1 MNRFISKSLIAGVLC
16 MAWPCTA
23 LFASAPHYYPQ
34 GHSAEVVN
42 GKARFNRP
50 LYSHTHSG
58 FRMECSDSP
67 EFGLYNPRMGG
78 NLLISLPEGEC
89 TTRYIP
95 GSMVYSQGGME
106 VTAIMAP
113 DSDVALWKI
122 SNTTS
127 SPKEIGLRFGGA
139 TDRRYSREG
148 DLGVDPPD
156 CFDFTPERCAGNVY
170 DIKGGHAVVTYGTKK
185 PVKAS
190 VIFPGNTITETDL
203 PSIEQKVT
211 VPAGES
217 VYVAYT
223 PGEAAYTQES
233 LASMAALAE
242 KTRATLAGSLV
253 IETPEPMLNPVGEA
267 LAIAGDG
274 IWSGQYW
281 LHGSVGWRT
290 PHLGWRGAYAGDALG
305 WYNRAHTHFDS
316 YASNQITDIPATLPH
331 PRQDSTLN
339 LARAEKRWG
348 TPMYSNGYICRRPGH
363 KDEMSHYDMNM
374 VYVDALLRHLRHTGD
389 KEEMRRFFPVIKSHL
404 EWEKRNFDPDGD
416 FLYDGYACIWASDAL
431 FYSGGAATHSTAC
444 HMLANKLAAQ
454 VAEQIGED
462 PEPFRKEADGI
473 ARALADNL
481 WIADKGYWA
490 ECRDLMGL
498 RRLHDN
504 PAIWSIYHAIDSE
517 TTDPFK
523 AYAATCY
530 VDNCIP
536 HINVGDGLFTI
547 STTNWKPY
555 SWSINNV
562 AIAEVMHMALAYWQA
577 GRPEEAYALM
587 KAVMKDNM
595 YDGACPLNFGQI
607 SSYDAARGECYRDF
621 ADPVGVW
628 SRALT
633 EGLFGVVPDMLCKDP
648 HVLIRPGFPSD
659 WDDAS
664 FRREDIAY
672 SFERKG
678 DRSVYH
684 IENTMRGD
692 IPVWLEIPVYSQS
705 IVTVN
710 GHKAETSPIPDAI
723 GTPKIRIVL
732 SGSDKYDVEVTTGK
746 SLDPVKTGKTRTE
759 GNVTFTGMKSG
770 NLTWWVPEVTG
781 SYEKHYNISD
791 GFDDVVPELCRTVDI
806 SSLCNDSVSSIFKN
820 KYLSPRPDVTT
831 LQLPVQGIGEWCHPT
846 MTATIDDSGLREKLR
861 KLNGVISGP
870 GNMPVKMAYDG
881 NNIIY
886 TSLWDNYPAYADVP
900 LSGNASHVYLVL
912 AGSTNHMQSGIEN
925 GKVTVTYTEGSPTVT
940 PIVNPINYAP
950 IEQDFYNDNGA
961 FHLPDGM
968 RSPMRMHLASGLT
981 SRSLGDSLGI
991 TGVSPRTIP
1000 GGAAVVI
1007 DIPVDSLRNLRNLRL
1022 ETLSNDVVIG
1032 LMGVTLQSPRDPAD
1046 WYTVAQENRPGVR
1059 WWWHGSAVDTEGLD
1073 FNLREFA
1080 DKGIG
1085 AVEITPIYGV
1095 QGNEA
1100 NDIPYLSDKW
1110 MDMLA
1115 HVESKGNELG
1125 VRVDMNNGTGWPFGG
1140 PNVTTEESARKL
1152 LVDTFTLKAGEHHR
1166 ILPPDEKQRGIAT
1179 LQRVMAYD
1187 SKGVRDITSMVS
1199 GDSILSLPKG
1209 MKSAKIYALF
1219 SGRTM
1224 QKVKRA
1230 APGGEGL
1237 VVNHLD
1243 SNYVKK
1249 YLARFDDAFAR
1260 TGVRYPASF
1269 FNDSYE
1275 VYGAD
1280 WDDRLLDNFLAD
1292 HGYRLEDHIDVYLGE
1307 GDDEFRSRLL
1317 RDYRWTLGRMLEEN
1331 FTLPWL
1337 RWAHSHGATVRNQ
1350 SHGSPANIIDLYAD
1364 VDIPECES
1372 FGQSDFNIPGLVE
1385 TGPSRPSDAEPAV
1398 LKFASSAA
1406 NLTGKP
1412 LTSAE
1417 ALTWLTEH
1425 FRTSLAR
1432 CKPELDMMFTSGVN
1446 RLFFHGAAYS
1456 PANAPFPGR
1465 HFYAAVDMSPTN
1477 SLWPHAGELFDYVA
1491 KVQSFLTKGE
1501 PDNDFLLYFPHE
1513 DIMHANTG
1521 KRYLMFDIHGMDRTM
1536 PEVKQAVREIV
1547 AGGYDLDYVSDRLLK
1562 NIRVMSD
1569 GKLESEGGATGYKA
1583 VIVPGAR
1590 YMPLE
1595 TLRQLDLIA
1604 HAGGKVIFVG
1614 KYPESL
1620 PGNVKDKTP
1629 AEFMDL
1635 LDSLK
1640 KNSIL
1645 VKDIPEALTVSGA
1658 SPETI
1663 KRDLGL
1669 NVLRRKSDVPGYN
1682 YFIAHTG
1689 KDVIDKEVE
1698 LSVPSRSVIL
1708 FDPVGGRKGR
1718 VPSSTTPDGKT
1729 RFRLQM
1735 NPGETL
1741 LVKALDEDI
1750 ETDSWTY
1757 LEPAGNPITLSESWD
1772 VSFLNSEPPVDGKF
1786 TMDTVGTWTNLPDQ
1800 NAKVNSGTALYST
1813 VIDIPSDLS
1822 ASDWILDLGDVREV
1836 AVVRVNGHDA
1846 GTAWSVPFRL
1856 NVGEWIV
1863 PGKNRID
1870 IEVTSLDANRIADW
1884 ERRGVKWR
1892 VFKDAN
1898 IASVTGA
1905 RTFSFGD
1912 WDLVPNGLNSEVKL
1926 IPMKKSE
1933 K

>member
-1 MNRFISKSLIAGVLC
+1 MTGVLC
-16 MAWPCTA
+16 MAGSCTA
-23 LFASAPHYYPQ
+23 LLASSPHYYPS
-34 GHSAEVVN
+34 GHSAEVVD

-50 LYSHTHSG
+50 LYSPTHSG
-58 FRMECSDSP
+58 FRMECSDTP

-78 NLLISLPEGEC
+78 NLLITLPKGEC

-95 GSMVYSQGGME
+95 GSMVYRQGGME

-113 DSDVALWKI
+113 DSNVALWAI
-122 SNTTS
+122 TNTTS
-127 SPKEIGLRFGGA
+127 TPKEISLRFGGA

-156 CFDFTPERCAGNVY
+156 CFDFTPERCKGNVY
-170 DIKGGHAVVTYGTKK
+170 DIKGGHAVVTYGVKT

-190 VIFPGNTITETDL
+190 IIFPGNKISVTEL
-203 PSIEQKVT
+203 PSIEQTTT
-211 VPAGES
+211 VAPGET

-223 PGEAAYTQES
+223 PGEADYSQQA
-233 LASMAALAE
+233 LASMAKQAETTRSNLAN
-242 KTRATLAGSLV
+242 SLV
-253 IETPEPMLNPVGEA
+253 IETPDPMLNPVGEA
-267 LAIAGDG
+267 LAMAGNG

-281 LHGSVGWRT
+281 LHGAVGWRT
-290 PHLGWRGAYAGDALG
+290 PHLGWRGAYAGDVLG
-305 WYNRAHTHFDS
+305 WYDRAHTHFDS
-316 YASNQITDIPATLPH
+316 YASNQITDIPATLQH

-404 EWEKRNFDPDGD
+404 AWEKLNFDPDGD

-444 HMLANKLAAQ
+444 HMFANMLAAQ

-473 ARALADNL
+473 RKALEDNL
-481 WIADKGYWA
+481 WIDDKGYWA
-490 ECRDLMGL
+490 ECRDLMGHG
-498 RRLHDN
+498 RLHTN
-504 PAIWSIYHAIDSE
+504 PGLWTIYHAIDSE

-530 VDNCIP
+530 VDNAIP

-577 GRPEEAYALM
+577 GRPEEAYDLM
-587 KAVMKDNM
+587 QAVMKDNM

-607 SSYDAARGECYRDF
+607 SNYDAARGECYRDF

-633 EGLFGVVPDMLCKDP
+633 EGLFGIIPDMLSSDP

-659 WDDAS
+659 WDNAS
-664 FRREDIAY
+664 FRRGDIAY
-672 SFERKG
+672 TFERKG
-678 DRSVYH
+678 DRTIYH
-684 IENTMRGD
+684 IENSSRKDT
-692 IPVWLEIPVYSQS
+692 PVWLEIPVDSRYK
-705 IVTVN
+705 VTVN
-710 GHKAETSPIPDAI
+710 GHDENAIPLADAI
-723 GTPKIRIVL
+723 GRPKIKIIL
-732 SGSDKYDVEVTTGK
+732 SGSDKYDVEITAGQP
-746 SLDPVKTGKTRTE
+746 LAGEKTGKTRKE
-759 GNVTFTGMKSG
+759 GNVSFTEMKSG
-770 NLTWWVPEVTG
+770 QLTWWIPEVTG
-781 SYEKHYNISD
+781 SYKKEYPISD
-791 GFDDVVPELCRTVDI
+791 GFDDVQPTLCRTVDI
-806 SSLCNDSVSSIFKN
+806 SGLCNDSVSAIFRN
-820 KYLSPRPDVTT
+820 RYLSPRPSVTT
-831 LQLPVQGIGEWCHPT
+831 LQIPVQGIGEWCHPT
-846 MTATIDDSGLREKLR
+846 MTADIDDSGLRDKLR
-861 KLNGVISGP
+861 ASDGIIEGP
-870 GNMPVKMAYDG
+870 GKMPLQIPYNGDNV
-881 NNIIY
+881 IY

-900 LSGNASHVYLVL
+900 LSGKASHIYLVL
-912 AGSTNHMQSGIEN
+912 AGSTNHMQYDIEN
-925 GKVTVTYTEGSPTVT
+925 GKITVTYDNGSPTIT
-940 PIVNPINYAP
+940 PIVNPLNYAP
-950 IEQDFYNDNGA
+950 IEQDFYNDGGA
-961 FHLPDGM
+961 FSLPDGM
-968 RSPMRMHLASGLT
+968 KSPMRLHLASGIS
-981 SRSLGDSLGI
+981 SRALGDSLGI
-991 TGVSPRTIP
+991 TGVTPRTIP

-1032 LMGVTLQSPRDPAD
+1032 LMGVTLQNPRTPAD
-1046 WYTVAQENRPGVR
+1046 WYPVAAENRPGVR
-1059 WWWHGSAVDTEGLD
+1059 WWWHGSAVDPEGLD
-1073 FNLREFA
+1073 FNMQEFA

-1115 HVESKGNELG
+1115 HVERKGQELD

-1152 LVDTFTLKAGEHHR
+1152 LVDTFTLKAGEHHK
-1166 ILPPDEKQRGIAT
+1166 ILPPDEKQRSFAT
-1179 LQRVMAYD
+1179 LQRVMAYGP
-1187 SKGVRDITSMVS
+1187 KGVQDITSRMTP
-1199 GDSILSLPKG
+1199 DSMISLPKG
-1209 MKSAKIYALF
+1209 MKSAKVYALF

-1249 YLARFDDAFAR
+1249 YLARFDEAFSR
-1260 TGVRYPASF
+1260 TGVKYPASF

-1280 WDDRLLDNFLAD
+1280 WDDRLLDNFFAD

-1364 VDIPECES
+1364 VDIAECES

-1385 TGPSRPSDAEPAV
+1385 TGPSRHSDAEPAV
-1398 LKFASSAA
+1398 LKFASSAT

-1412 LTSAE
+1412 YTSAE

-1513 DIMHANTG
+1513 DIMHGNTG

-1536 PEVKQAVREIV
+1536 PEVKQAVRDIV
-1547 AGGYDLDYVSDRLLK
+1547 AAGYDLDYISDRLLK
-1562 NIRVMSD
+1562 NVSVGED
-1569 GKLESEGGATGYKA
+1569 KKLNSEGGATGYKA
-1583 VIVPGAR
+1583 IIIPGAR
-1590 YMPLE
+1590 YVPLE
-1595 TLRQLDLIA
+1595 TLKKLDLIA
-1604 HAGGKVIFVG
+1604 RDGGKVIFVG
-1614 KYPESL
+1614 RYPESL

-1629 AEFMDL
+1629 KEFL
-1635 LDSLK
+1635 NLVESLR
-1640 KNSIL
+1640 KNSYL
-1645 VKDIPEALTVSGA
+1645 AKDMKDALAMSGA
-1658 SPETI
+1658 APETI

-1689 KDVIDKEVE
+1689 EKPVDTEVE
-1698 LSVPSRSVIL
+1698 LSVPSKSVLL
-1708 FDPVGGRKGR
+1708 FDPVTGRKGR
-1718 VPSSTTPDGKT
+1718 VSSVSTPDGKT
-1729 RFRLQM
+1729 RFRLQL

-1741 LVKALDEDI
+1741 LVKALEEDVPA
-1750 ETDSWTY
+1750 DSWVY
-1757 LEPAGNPITLSESWD
+1757 LEPAGNPLPLSGEWNLK
-1772 VSFLNSEPPVDGKF
+1772 FLRSEPAVDGEF
-1786 TMDTVGTWTNLPDQ
+1786 TLESVGTWTDLPDP
-1800 NAKVNSGTALYST
+1800 NVKVNSGTALYT
-1813 VIDIPSDLS
+1813 TEVDVPSMVE

-1863 PGKNRID
+1863 PGKNKIE

-1905 RTFSFGD
+1905 KTFSFGD

-1926 IPMKKSE
+1926 LPMKRSN
-1933 K
+1933 